1 MMSMLK
7 FGIALALSAVP
18 GIAAAAPAGRLEVTL
33 TGLRNGKG
41 DLLLCLTRNS
51 KHFPDCNADPE
62 ARKLVV
68 PAKGARTFSFDD
80 LPPGNYAFS
89 LFHDENRNRKLD
101 TMMAFPREGFG
112 FSRNPKVRFGP
123 PSFSQVAFQ
132 VGSGSVTQIVKMQY
146 LL

>member
-1 MMSMLK
+1 M
-7 FGIALALSAVP
+7 FAAVAVAP
-18 GIAAAAPAGRLEVTL
+18 LLGAAAPSGQLDVTL
-33 TGLRNGKG
+33 DGLRSAKG
-41 DLLLCLTRNS
+41 DLLLCLTRNA

-68 PAKGARTFSFDD
+68 PARGARTFSFDD

-101 TMMAFPREGFG
+101 TMMALPREGFG

-123 PSFSQVAFQ
+123 PSFTQVAFQ
-132 VGSGSVTQIVKMQY
+132 VGSGPVTHIVKMQY
-146 LL
+146 FL